1 MREIKVKKVNDNII
15 NVIAKNYDHL
25 KELCKYHDDILLCP
39 KNSEDLFQDTILYIS
54 QDAKAVNMSEE
65 ELISYFCFRYK
76 MIKYRAIKDKQQLKK
91 IQYAE
96 YIQTSKKE
104 EEEE

>member
-1 MREIKVKKVNDNII
+1 
-15 NVIAKNYDHL
+15 
-25 KELCKYHDDILLCP
+25 
-39 KNSEDLFQDTILYIS
+39 
-54 QDAKAVNMSEE
+54 MSEE

-76 MIKYRAIKDKQQLKK
+76 MIKYRAIKDKQQLKE